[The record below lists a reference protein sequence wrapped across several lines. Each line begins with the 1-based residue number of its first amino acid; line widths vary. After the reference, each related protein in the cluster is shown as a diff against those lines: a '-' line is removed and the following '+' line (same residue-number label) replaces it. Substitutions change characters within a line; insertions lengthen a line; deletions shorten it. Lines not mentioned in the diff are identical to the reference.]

1 MPTTPQ
7 VNTQQ
12 VLQMG
17 THTEKLQQTIQSL
30 PNVTAQQANKEREVT
45 DEMKRTEV
53 QDPENAYFIE
63 ETDPETGS
71 KKRVRVLKK
80 KIDAEEEPLEFE
92 EILPPEA
99 NHGGI
104 VNIRA

>member
-1 MPTTPQ
+1 MPTTLQ

-30 PNVTAQQANKEREVT
+30 PNVTAHQTNKERKVT
-45 DEMKRTEV
+45 DEMKLTEV

-63 ETDPETGS
+63 ETDPETGA
-71 KKRVRVLKK
+71 KKRVRVLRG
-80 KIDAEEEPLEFE
+80 KIDAEEALESE
-92 EILPPEA
+92 EILPLEGSY
-99 NHGGI
+99 GGKI
-104 VNIRA
+104 NILV